1 MAGSEANTSR
11 PAAEPVGGF
20 DQQHLAPGS
29 VQSPRRRDP
38 GRTAADD
45 DGATGHDQ
53 AATSSRFSPAS
64 RIIAFCSF
72 SNARTSI

>member
-1 MAGSEANTSR
+1 
-11 PAAEPVGGF
+11 
-20 DQQHLAPGS
+20 

-45 DGATGHDQ
+45 DGETGHDQ